1 MRIAAARSASL
12 CLAAAAGLLLGG
24 CGIPADGP
32 SMTPGQDCMLCHTGQ
47 VAQAWTVAGTLYA
60 DPASPA
66 AGGVEGAQV
75 LVTDAANNSLT
86 LTTNGAGNF
95 YTAEA
100 LQFPI
105 KVQAQFGSRR
115 MAMVSAPA
123 SGSCNSCHTQ
133 PAVNAAPGRIFVA
146 P

>member
-1 MRIAAARSASL
+1 MKAVARFAAA
-12 CLAAAAGLLLGG
+12 CLALAG
-24 CGIPADGP
+24 CGVPNTNPG
-32 SMTPGQDCMLCHTGQ
+32 MTPGQDCMQCHTGQ

-60 DPASPA
+60 DPASVP
-66 AGGVEGAQV
+66 GGGLAGAQV
-75 LVTDAANNSLT
+75 LVTDSANNSFT

-105 KVQAQFGSRR
+105 KVQAQFGDKR

-133 PAVNAAPGRIFVA
+133 PGLNNAPGRVFVA